1 MAINTLFKILLFSF
15 ISSNMLLAQ
24 GTEEQRKY
32 LIKDEKALLNFIN
45 SSGQLEGL
53 SLFNHS
59 QYTYFDLYLD
69 TPEFD
74 LYKNKLSL
82 RFRKRIFSDTLVTYG
97 LQLKSEMETYS
108 SVRME
113 IEEKELGFYRVKTD
127 KGWIELPKILD
138 VIFSQIQNNKFDISS
153 VEFQQAL
160 SSIQKWIQLNSGSTI
175 SPFQKIAFLKL
186 KGLGTEK
193 IATIKPMIVGSE
205 KRIRSHIYIDP
216 AKTIIELRNMPMN
229 SLELSTVPDFF
240 KKNNSFN
247 WILETSVDSAVFY
260 SLFKTNKTQVEIFE
274 FEVEN
279 KYFLHEKGTEIMNLF
294 EKNLKSNFQ
303 MENLMDSKYRQ
314 SIKKFLVP

>member
-1 MAINTLFKILLFSF
+1 
-15 ISSNMLLAQ
+15 MLLAQ

-45 SSGQLEGL
+45 SSEQLEGL

-69 TPEFD
+69 TPDFD

-127 KGWIELPKILD
+127 KGWVELPKILD

-160 SSIQKWIQLNSGSTI
+160 SSIQKWIQLNAESTI

-193 IATIKPMIVGSE
+193 IVTIKPMIVGSE

-314 SIKKFLVP
+314 SIKNFLVP

>member
-1 MAINTLFKILLFSF
+1 
-15 ISSNMLLAQ
+15 MLLAQ

>member
-1 MAINTLFKILLFSF
+1 
-15 ISSNMLLAQ
+15 MLLAQ

-69 TPEFD
+69 TPDFD

-82 RFRKRIFSDTLVTYG
+82 RFRKRVFSDTLVTYG
-97 LQLKSEMETYS
+97 LQLKSEMETFS

-138 VIFSQIQNNKFDISS
+138 VIFSRIQNNNFDINSS
-153 VEFQQAL
+153 EIQQAL
-160 SSIQKWIQLNSGSTI
+160 SSIQKWIQLNSESTI
-175 SPFQKIAFLKL
+175 SPFQKITFLKL
-186 KGLGTEK
+186 TGLGPEK
-193 IATIKPMIVGSE
+193 IATIKPVLVGSE

-216 AKTIIELRNMPMN
+216 AKTIIELRNTPMN
-229 SLELSTVPDFF
+229 SLELSAVPDFF

-260 SLFKTNKTQVEIFE
+260 SLFKTNKSLVEIVE

-279 KYFLHEKGTEIMNLF
+279 KYFLPEKGTEIMNLF

>member
-1 MAINTLFKILLFSF
+1 
-15 ISSNMLLAQ
+15 MLLAQ

-32 LIKDEKALLNFIN
+32 VIKDEKALLNFIN

-53 SLFNHS
+53 SLYNHS
-59 QYTYFDLYLD
+59 QFTYFDLYLD
-69 TPEFD
+69 TPDFD

-82 RFRKRIFSDTLVTYG
+82 RFRKRIFCDSLVTYG
-97 LQLKSEMETYS
+97 LQLKSEMETAS

-113 IEEKELGFYRVKTD
+113 IEEAQLDFYRVKTD
-127 KGWIELPKILD
+127 QGWIELSKILD
-138 VIFSQIQNNKFDISS
+138 IIFSQIQNNKIDISS
-153 VEFQQAL
+153 KEMHNAL
-160 SSIQKWIQLNSGSTI
+160 SSIQKWIQLNAESTI

-186 KGLGTEK
+186 NGLEREK
-193 IATIKPMIVGSE
+193 IATIRPVLFGSE

-216 AKTIIELRNMPMN
+216 AKTIIELRNTPMN
-229 SLELSTVPDFF
+229 SIALSAVPDFF
-240 KKNNSFN
+240 KKNNTFN

-260 SLFKTNKTQVEIFE
+260 SLFKTIKTQVEIFE

-279 KYFLHEKGTEIMNLF
+279 KYFLPEKGTEIMNLF

>member
-1 MAINTLFKILLFSF
+1 
-15 ISSNMLLAQ
+15 MLLAQ

-32 LIKDEKALLNFIN
+32 VIKDEKALLNFIN

-53 SLFNHS
+53 SLYNHS
-59 QYTYFDLYLD
+59 QFTYFDLYLD
-69 TPEFD
+69 TPDFD

-82 RFRKRIFSDTLVTYG
+82 RFRKRVFSDSLVTYG
-97 LQLKSEMETYS
+97 LQLKSEMETVS

-113 IEEKELGFYRVKTD
+113 IEEAQLDFYRVKTD
-127 KGWIELPKILD
+127 QGWIELQKILD
-138 VIFSQIQNNKFDISS
+138 IIFSQIQNNKIDISS
-153 VEFQQAL
+153 KEMQHAL
-160 SSIQKWIQLNSGSTI
+160 SSIQKWIQLNTESTI

-186 KGLGTEK
+186 NGLEREK
-193 IATIKPMIVGSE
+193 IATIRPVLFGSE

-216 AKTIIELRNMPMN
+216 AKTIIELRSMPMN
-229 SLELSTVPDFF
+229 SLALSAVPDFF
-240 KKNNSFN
+240 KKNNTFN

-279 KYFLHEKGTEIMNLF
+279 KYFLPEKGTEIMNLF

-314 SIKKFLVP
+314 SIKNFLVP